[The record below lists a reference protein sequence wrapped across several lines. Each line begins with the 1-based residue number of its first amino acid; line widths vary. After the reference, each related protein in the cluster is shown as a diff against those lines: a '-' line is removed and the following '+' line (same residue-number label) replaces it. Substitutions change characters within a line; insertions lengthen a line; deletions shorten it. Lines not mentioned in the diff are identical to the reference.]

1 MPRRIAIV
9 SQKGGVGKTTVCLNL
24 ALALAERGRR
34 TLLVDLDPQGGV
46 GHSLAKGDGELIGL
60 ADVLAGQAS
69 VEQAVLPTHEPSL
82 SLLPRGR
89 LDPVDVCELE
99 LMLHA
104 PGRLEAVLA
113 EADAG
118 FDLTL
123 IDTPS
128 GLGILARQWLMAAS
142 MSVMWMAAMVEES

>member
-1 MPRRIAIV
+1 MPRRIAGAREG
-9 SQKGGVGKTTVCLNL
+9 GGVGKPPVTLTR
-24 ALALAERGRR
+24 ALPWAEHARR

-89 LDPVDVCELE
+89 LDPVDVCELV
-99 LMLHA
+99 LLLQA
-104 PGRLEAVLA
+104 PGGV
-113 EADAG
+113 
-118 FDLTL
+118 
-123 IDTPS
+123 
-128 GLGILARQWLMAAS
+128 AAATIVS
-142 MSVMWMAAMVEES
+142 LVPPRG